1 MMFRE
6 DPAML
11 TSISNAIS
19 AEGSGIISCHLQ
31 SERDEEA
38 GHASITVVVD
48 DADHLRRLIDRLLS
62 LKGMQEV
69 QRRSGRRRFSTV
81 AASRS

>member
-1 MMFRE
+1 MFRE

-11 TSISNAIS
+11 TSMSNAIS

-31 SERDEEA
+31 SERDQET
-38 GHASITVVVD
+38 GYASITVVVN

-62 LKGMQEV
+62 LNGMQEV
-69 QRRSGRRRFSTV
+69 ERRSGRRRFPAV
-81 AASRS
+81 AGSRS